1 MEGNEKV
8 YGVLAYFGL
17 LWIVPLAAGKTP
29 FSKFHANQG
38 LVLFL
43 TEIIGGI
50 VLFIGQLI
58 PFVGFI
64 FWILGGLFEMACLA
78 AAIYGIVIAASGEMK
93 EIPVVG
99 KIKII
104 K

>member
-1 MEGNEKV
+1 MDSSEKV
-8 YGVLAYFGL
+8 YGILAYFGL
-17 LWIVPLAAGKTP
+17 LWIIPVAAGKTA
-29 FSKFHANQG
+29 FSKFHGNQG

-43 TEIIGGI
+43 IELIGGI
-50 VLFIGQLI
+50 VLFVGQLI
-58 PFVGFI
+58 PFIRII
-64 FWILGGLFEMACLA
+64 FLILGGLFEMACFA

-99 KIKII
+99 AIKII